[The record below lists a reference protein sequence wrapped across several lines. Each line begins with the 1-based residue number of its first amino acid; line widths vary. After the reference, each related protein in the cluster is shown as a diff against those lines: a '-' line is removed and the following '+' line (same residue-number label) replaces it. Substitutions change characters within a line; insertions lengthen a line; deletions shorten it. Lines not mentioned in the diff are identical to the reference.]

1 MKLDVLR
8 GNRNL
13 LFWGLH
19 TMGWIAYGLAL
30 YVGSA
35 VYVKEAG
42 YEKVIAVATVTGIL
56 LSAPLRYLYRRLWVR
71 GPRAILIGSVV
82 ACWLLALAR
91 AALINTYVMEFLKP
105 MWAMDHEPM
114 PLEIFAN
121 TIYSMLLLLCWSG
134 LYFGFKIYER
144 LQLEREATLAATAL
158 AQEAQ
163 LKMLRYQLNPH
174 VLFNTLNAIS
184 TLVLDGQN
192 RIANLAVS
200 RLSEFLRYTLDQ
212 DPMNKVTLRQELDA
226 LNLYL
231 GIEKLRFGDRLRLEF
246 DVDERSESALVPS
259 LLLQP
264 LVENSMKHAIAPR
277 EEGGSVTVFA
287 GIEGNELRLAV
298 VDDGP
303 GLPVGSAAGS
313 GRGVGLRNTR
323 ERLKVLYGDAHCFEV
338 ADAGPGLRVEM
349 RLPLEI

>member
-1 MKLDVLR
+1 MNLDRLR

-19 TMGWIAYGLAL
+19 TLGWSTYGLAQYL
-30 YVGSA
+30 GSVVYETMPGYVQ
-35 VYVKEAG
+35 VV
-42 YEKVIAVATVTGIL
+42 VIAAVSGFL
-56 LSAPLRYLYRRLWVR
+56 LSAPLRWLYRWFWAL
-71 GPRAILIGSVV
+71 GPRAMLVGSPVASWVV
-82 ACWLLALAR
+82 ALSWR
-91 AALINTYVMEFLKP
+91 VIINTAYVRILKP
-105 MWAMDHEPM
+105 EWAVEHAPRLQD
-114 PLEIFAN
+114 LFVN
-121 TIYSMLLLLCWSG
+121 TLSATVLLLCWSV
-134 LYFGFKIYER
+134 LYFGIKFYER
-144 LQLEREATLAATAL
+144 LQLEREATLKQSAL

-174 VLFNTLNAIS
+174 FLFNTLNAIS

-192 RIANLAVS
+192 RTANLAVS

-212 DPMNKVTLRQELDA
+212 DPMKKVTLRQELDA

-246 DVDERSESALVPS
+246 DVDERAESALVPS

-264 LVENSMKHAIAPR
+264 LVENAMKYAIAPR
-277 EEGGSVTVFA
+277 EQGGSVTVIA
-287 GIEGNELRLAV
+287 GIEGGRLRLAV

-303 GLPVGSAAGS
+303 GLPPAVANAN

-323 ERLKVLYGDAHCFEV
+323 ERLKVLYGDSHAVEV
-338 ADAGPGLRVEM
+338 ADASPGLSVEM
-349 RLPLEI
+349 RLPLEV